1 MQNSMEEEVF
11 KYSSLPQGSPK
22 TTEPAT
28 ELELQR
34 QHDNSYRYGWG
45 KFKPDVIQ
53 DFNKPVYFL
62 ICASIV
68 ICAQGFVITGLNNAF
83 FTTWERRYG
92 FRSTQVALF
101 NTFYH
106 TGGAILIAPIAY
118 FGHKHRPRTIALS
131 NLILI
136 VGLVIAILPQLVS
149 DRYIAGVRQSFDTCQ
164 VQSKRHPCNV
174 KENEGASNSHILL
187 IFIIGYIFMG
197 IGSPPLYNLSIAHLD
212 TITTRGQN
220 AIYISIFTL
229 FSILGPCLGYMAG
242 KPFLK
247 IYVDLKQVS
256 VDYFVTLVSSCLDL
270 LSNIIF
276 LEI

>member
-1 MQNSMEEEVF
+1 MAEEDF
-11 KYSSLPQGSPK
+11 KYSSLPLRSLES
-22 TTEPAT
+22 TESTA
-28 ELELQR
+28 EFEFKR
-34 QHDNSYRYGWG
+34 RHENSYRYGWG
-45 KFKPDVIQ
+45 KCKPDVIQ
-53 DFNKPVYFL
+53 SFNKPVYFL
-62 ICASIV
+62 ICASVV

-106 TGGAILIAPIAY
+106 TGAAMLIAPIAY

-164 VQSKRHPCNV
+164 VQSKMHPCNV
-174 KENEGASNSHILL
+174 KENEGTSNSHILL

-212 TITTRGQN
+212 TITARGQN

-256 VDYFVTLVSSCLDL
+256 VDHFVTLVRRFSDL
-270 LSNIIF
+270 SFTISF